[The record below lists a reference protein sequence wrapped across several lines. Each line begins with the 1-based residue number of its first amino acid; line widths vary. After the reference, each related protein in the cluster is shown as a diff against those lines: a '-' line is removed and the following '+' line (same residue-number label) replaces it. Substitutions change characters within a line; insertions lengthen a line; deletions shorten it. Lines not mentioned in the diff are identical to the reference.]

1 MSVAEPWLTDRW
13 FTSPMNYAPEVRA
26 RLAFAPAVTFHD
38 VTLRD
43 GEQQAGIVFSTDD
56 KIRIAEKLAEV
67 GVHRIEAGLPSVSPA
82 DEAAIKAI
90 VKRNLPSKIFAFS
103 RCMVEDVKRAVDC
116 GVDGIVMEI
125 PSSEHIIKYAYQ
137 WPLERA
143 IELSVQAT
151 RYARSQGLYVV
162 FFPIDATRA
171 EPTWFMNLV
180 EQVATDGHMD
190 SLVLV
195 DTFGGTSPHAIAYF
209 VEQVR
214 QRIRKPLEAHFH
226 DDFGMG
232 VANTITALSMGVDV
246 AHVTV
251 SSIGERA
258 GNAALEEVAL
268 ALLTMYG
275 IDSGLRCD
283 LFTELSELVQRLAGI
298 TLPPNAPIVGRRL
311 FDIESGIIASW
322 LLHVGETRPVE
333 LFPFRWDLVGQHAP
347 QVVLGKGSGRDSVI
361 FHLRRMGLTVSDDDP
376 RVDELLVEVKRVSL
390 ARKRLLT
397 DDEFREIAD
406 GLWRRPV
413 GSALSDA

>member
-1 MSVAEPWLTDRW
+1 MTDRW
-13 FTSPMNYAPEVRA
+13 FTSPMNFAAEVRA
-26 RLAFAPAVTFHD
+26 RLKFTPNIRFHD

-82 DEAAIKAI
+82 DEAAVRAI
-90 VKRNLPSKIFAFS
+90 VKRNLPSQVFAFS

-116 GVDGIVMEI
+116 GVSGVVMEI
-125 PSSEHIIKYAYQ
+125 PSSEHIITYAYQ

-143 IELSVQAT
+143 IDLSVQAT
-151 RYARSQGLYVV
+151 RYAKEQGLYVV

-171 EPTWFMNLV
+171 DPTWFMNLI
-180 EQVATDGHMD
+180 EKVATDGHMD

-195 DTFGGTSPHAIAYF
+195 DTFGGTSPHGIAYF
-209 VEQVR
+209 IEQVR
-214 QRIRKPLEAHFH
+214 RRIRKPLEAHFH

-232 VANTITALSMGVDV
+232 VANTITALSMGVEV

-275 IDSGLRCD
+275 QDAGLRYEG
-283 LFTELSELVQRLAGI
+283 LTELSELVQSLSGI
-298 TLPPNAPIVGRRL
+298 RVPPNCPVVGRRL
-311 FDIESGIIASW
+311 FDVESGIIASW
-322 LLHVGETRPVE
+322 FMNAGHTRPVE
-333 LFPFRWDLVGQHAP
+333 LFPFHWDLVGQHAP
-347 QVVLGKGSGRDSVI
+347 QIVLGKGSGRDSVL
-361 FHLRRMGLTVSDDDP
+361 FHLRRIGIELAHTDP
-376 RVDELLVEVKRVSL
+376 HVDEILAEVKQASL
-390 ARKRLLT
+390 VKKGLLTEDEFLRIVDRLL
-397 DDEFREIAD
+397 
-406 GLWRRPV
+406 RRPATSSP
-413 GSALSDA
+413 GGA